1 MVLGCHFFFFLMSD
15 TDWLPELA
23 SLGQQVSKVMG
34 GKQGAMARTQAA
46 QLSLPPQRAT
56 SPGEAGEANGENTAT
71 AEQTWCLEHLIK
83 WKAGLQSDFYVCL
96 FQALKSQHLSAVW
109 WRVDCVS
116 PGSKIP
122 GWWPGCPDNLTH
134 PSARSARWARATPNH
149 TCCQRRLVV
158 PPGCPCGPPRAAH
171 TSFLPQSAMMHLG
184 ICQAVKNHP
193 RAETVPAGWWSAL
206 AD

>member
-1 MVLGCHFFFFLMSD
+1 
-15 TDWLPELA
+15 
-23 SLGQQVSKVMG
+23 MG

-71 AEQTWCLEHLIK
+71 AEQTWCLDHLIK
-83 WKAGLQSDFYVCL
+83 WKAGLQSDFYVRL

-193 RAETVPAGWWSAL
+193 RAETVPAGWRSAL